1 MESRIN
7 PDKEDG
13 CLAVNNSVL
22 EFTGGTINRVA
33 PISYRSTYK
42 SKKYRT
48 ILYCT
53 NQKNRDQV
61 FQISTRL
68 SKLLKFTSIYQICN
82 WVNFDSISNWKQWD
96 PGGNCGYYN
105 WHNQLFNAI
114 RILYYTRSCGTLR
127 VLLSCRVFVDR
138 QLCCSTQ
145 SPSWPSNDLWRTI
158 HFEVSLYIRSF
169 LVEKKT
175 RPYSSTF

>member
-1 MESRIN
+1 M
-7 PDKEDG
+7 
-13 CLAVNNSVL
+13 
-22 EFTGGTINRVA
+22 
-33 PISYRSTYK
+33 
-42 SKKYRT
+42 
-48 ILYCT
+48 
-53 NQKNRDQV
+53 

-68 SKLLKFTSIYQICN
+68 SKLLKFTSIYQVCN
-82 WVNFDSISNWKQWD
+82 CVNFDSISNWKQWD

-145 SPSWPSNDLWRTI
+145 PRLGPQTI
-158 HFEVSLYIRSF
+158 SGERSISKYRYISGRFLLKKRLVLIPRLFKIVFKIILLSLLFYLPLTAPF
-169 LVEKKT
+169 LLPFVTGISCLFLETGKL
-175 RPYSSTF
+175 RG